1 MSKYS
6 VTAVAGFMWATLTLG
21 GGCSSDPPLRRA
33 DSAGALRDSLASRD
47 SLAARDS
54 LASPDSLH
62 WKTLQTETF
71 TLRYPPNAD
80 LEDAEGPAEPP
91 GEMIVGPLSHGP
103 DGAPDYYVMQGHNK
117 NRAHRPLREWVD
129 SVVAHDGSSMRN
141 AEKTDTVRVRD
152 LIFIRNRSVSS
163 TGGPMETFG

>member
-6 VTAVAGFMWATLTLG
+6 VTAVAGFMWATL
-21 GGCSSDPPLRRA
+21 
-33 DSAGALRDSLASRD
+33 
-47 SLAARDS
+47 
-54 LASPDSLH
+54 
-62 WKTLQTETF
+62 
-71 TLRYPPNAD
+71 D

-163 TGGPMETFG
+163 TGGPMETFWLAGAGLVVTFVCLLHKEMAETAADEERRMAICRSIVTSFRWRSRGASTPSSTSP